1 MIIDFNDP
9 ELENKL
15 RAREQVYNQIR
26 MTGEEAP
33 AKILS
38 LTDTGLRV
46 GDTASM
52 LQFSIEVFP
61 TDRPA
66 FSAFTQQAVSDVSRP
81 KFAPGQTIYVK
92 FDPNELKQVAV
103 DHTPIE
109 SPTSTVKCPSCG
121 AAQAL
126 TEGQTACTYCG
137 SPLTV

>member
-1 MIIDFNDP
+1 MLIDFNDP
-9 ELENKL
+9 QLENKL
-15 RAREQVYNQIR
+15 RTQEQVYNQIR

-38 LTDTGLRV
+38 MTDTGVRV

-61 TDRPA
+61 KERPA
-66 FSAFTQQAVSDVSRP
+66 FSAYTQQTVSDASRP

-92 FDPNELKQVAV
+92 FDPDDTKQVAV

-109 SPTSTVKCPSCG
+109 APTNAVKCPSCG
-121 AAQAL
+121 ATQTLA
-126 TEGQTACTYCG
+126 EGQAACNYCG
-137 SPLTV
+137 SPLAT